1 MNLSSKRVLKVSSLY
16 MAVAYLTGIIIYVL
30 ILRYPSIENPMDK
43 LQIVLAMKS
52 TTFITNLIMYVLFGP
67 VLILFI
73 LSLNRVIQRESI
85 ILKFSSII
93 GYIWA
98 GSLTASGMISNGI
111 IEPVSNLY
119 NLDPE
124 LALRIWEIGDTISQ
138 GIGNG
143 NGEILGGIMTLGIS
157 LVIGKKL
164 GIFGTII
171 GIIGIATTVP
181 ILTDLTALFGILQL
195 VWFILV
201 GFSSSYQQF
210 SQYSSH

>member
-164 GIFGTII
+164 GVFGTII

-201 GFSSSYQQF
+201 GFSSSYQQS

>member
-73 LSLNRVIQRESI
+73 LSLNRVIQRETI

-124 LALRIWEIGDTISQ
+124 LALRIWEIGDIISQ

-164 GIFGTII
+164 GVFGTII
-171 GIIGIATTVP
+171 GIIGITTTVP

-201 GFSSSYQQF
+201 GFSSSYQQS